1 MPVSCKFPTC
11 INLYAMKT
19 GKQERGRGEEE
30 RERPKKTERQRMR
43 KEREGVGHKK
53 GEGKER
59 INGKEALKYLTSP
72 KLIQDV
78 VATF

>member
-43 KEREGVGHKK
+43 KEREGG
-53 GEGKER
+53 GARRGKEK
-59 INGKEALKYLTSP
+59 KE
-72 KLIQDV
+72 
-78 VATF
+78 